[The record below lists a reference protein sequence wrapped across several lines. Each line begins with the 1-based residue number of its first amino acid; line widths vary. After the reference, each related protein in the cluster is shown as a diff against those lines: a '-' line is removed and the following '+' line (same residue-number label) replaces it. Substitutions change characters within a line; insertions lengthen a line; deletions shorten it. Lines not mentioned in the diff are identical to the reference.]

1 MVAIFPPELNEKWL
15 FPSNV
20 ILKLVDVI
28 KNDIEAQ
35 TYRSHAI
42 TVVEVISGIHRMFLK
57 CFKKTDFAL
66 FHLYIRKVKTKAKLN

>member
-15 FPSNV
+15 FPSNA

-35 TYRSHAI
+35 TYMSHAI
-42 TVVEVISGIHRMFLK
+42 PVVEVIFWYSS
-57 CFKKTDFAL
+57 D
-66 FHLYIRKVKTKAKLN
+66 VS